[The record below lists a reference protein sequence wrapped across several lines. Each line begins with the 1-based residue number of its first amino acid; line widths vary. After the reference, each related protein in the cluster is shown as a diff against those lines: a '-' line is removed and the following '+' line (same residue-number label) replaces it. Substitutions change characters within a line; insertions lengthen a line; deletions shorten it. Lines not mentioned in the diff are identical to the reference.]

1 MDEFHAT
8 EESSDDSENYFVSMT
23 DMMVGMLF
31 LFIIMLMM
39 FALNYRRGG
48 DDSIRIKDCL
58 LQVVKENAAISED
71 INAKIASV
79 QERVRAPIEALEL
92 AADQRLRLLTDI
104 KTQLEAQGIQQVE
117 IEEKNGVLRLSE
129 RAIRFD
135 PSKADLDAAARE
147 NVSRVAKVLLP
158 VVRQYAACRA
168 DALDLCRSHTGAGLE
183 TLFIEG
189 HTDSTGVANLA
200 ERDRK
205 NWQLSSDRATTTYRA
220 LLTDAPELKDLRNRR
235 GEQIV
240 SVSAYSST
248 RPIASGDEKAA
259 WARNRRIDIRF
270 VMDAE
275 TKFGLDDIR
284 LIRSLNAEIRQQ
296 MQRIAQISQEGVAR
310 CK

>member
-1 MDEFHAT
+1 M
-8 EESSDDSENYFVSMT
+8 
-23 DMMVGMLF
+23 
-31 LFIIMLMM
+31 
-39 FALNYRRGG
+39 
-48 DDSIRIKDCL
+48 
-58 LQVVKENAAISED
+58 VKENAAISED

-92 AADQRLRLLTDI
+92 AARRRLRLLTDI
-104 KTQLEAQGIQQVE
+104 KTQLEGARHPAGRNRG
-117 IEEKNGVLRLSE
+117 EERRPQIVGAGDTLRPEQSRL
-129 RAIRFD
+129 RC
-135 PSKADLDAAARE
+135 AARE

-183 TLFIEG
+183 TVFIEG

-248 RPIASGDEKAA
+248 RPIASGDEK
-259 WARNRRIDIRF
+259 
-270 VMDAE
+270 
-275 TKFGLDDIR
+275 
-284 LIRSLNAEIRQQ
+284 
-296 MQRIAQISQEGVAR
+296 EGVGAEPTHR
-310 CK
+310 HPFCHGRRDEVRLGRHSPDQKPQCRNPPTNAADSAD